1 MSAPTFHPDLGSASR
16 YLPKGL
22 GRDWV
27 RRATRLVT
35 PLLDRRGAPDGGE
48 LAEVAGRSV
57 RVHLPRDA
65 GDGPLPALLWIH
77 GGGYVLGHAAQEDKL
92 ARFYADQLGAIV
104 AVPDYRLA
112 PEHPFPAGL
121 HDCHDA
127 LVWLAGRDDVD
138 ADRIVIGGASAG
150 GGLAAG
156 LSLLARERGEV
167 SPVFQLLVYPMLDDR
182 TAIQPQPDPDRF
194 RIWDERAN
202 RWGWE
207 AYLGQ
212 APGGPD
218 VDPQAAPARAG
229 VLAGLPPAW
238 IGVGSHDLFHDED
251 MAYAERLAAAGVP
264 CDVLVVDGA
273 YHGFDALRWAAGVS
287 RSFREAQVEAVS
299 AVLG

>member
-1 MSAPTFHPDLGSASR
+1 MPTPTFHPDLGPASR
-16 YLPKGL
+16 FLPKGL

-27 RRATRLVT
+27 RRTTRLLT
-35 PLLDRRGAPDGGE
+35 PLLDRRGAPEGGE
-48 LAEVAGRSV
+48 LAEVSGRSV

-65 GDGPLPALLWIH
+65 GDGPLPALLWVH

-92 ARFYADQLGAIV
+92 ARFYADQLGVIV

-156 LSLLARERGEV
+156 LALLARERGEV

-182 TAIQPQPDPDRF
+182 TAIQPQPDPERF

-202 RWGWE
+202 RWGWG
-207 AYLGQ
+207 AYLGR

-218 VDPQAAPARAG
+218 IDPQAAPARADD
-229 VLAGLPPAW
+229 LAGLPPAW
-238 IGVGSHDLFHDED
+238 IGVGTYDLFHDED

-273 YHGFDALRWAAGVS
+273 YHAFDSLRWDTPVS
-287 RSFREAQVEAVS
+287 HSFREAQIEAVS